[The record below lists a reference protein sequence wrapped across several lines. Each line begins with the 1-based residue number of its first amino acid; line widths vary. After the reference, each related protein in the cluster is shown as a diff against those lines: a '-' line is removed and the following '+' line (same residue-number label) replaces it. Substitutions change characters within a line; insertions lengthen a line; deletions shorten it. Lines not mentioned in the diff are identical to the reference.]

1 MPKLQRTRGHHS
13 PSSRWLPAVGE
24 SRGGRLRRRSGLGP
38 QRRRRGDVLFKLQ
51 SEGGVPVGGGR
62 AQGGRHLPPR
72 TDPDSARV
80 WLELGAEGVST

>member
-51 SEGGVPVGGGR
+51 SEGGSQSGEVERKAGVTSRP
-62 AQGGRHLPPR
+62 AQTRIRPESG
-72 TDPDSARV
+72 SN
-80 WLELGAEGVST
+80 